1 MEKGKKMYW
10 KNGFYDC
17 PVEGSVEITAEYW
30 KELLDGQA
38 SGKEIK
44 ENVDGYPV
52 LVEHEFTLDELKRMK
67 IAEINAYDKSD
78 SVNSFTLAGK
88 KIWLDKETRVGLVN
102 SVGIEKEAG
111 RVQATLWY
119 NAEKYVIPVDD
130 ALAML
135 NQLELYAL
143 DCYNVTQSHI
153 AAVKGLPDAGQVE
166 TYNYKTGYPEQPKFV
181 L

>member
-1 MEKGKKMYW
+1 MEQKMYW
-10 KNGFYDC
+10 KNGFYDK
-17 PVEGSVEITAEYW
+17 PLEGSVEISVEYW
-30 KELLDGQA
+30 QELLDGQS

-44 ENVDGYPV
+44 ENADGYPI
-52 LVEHEFTLDELKRMK
+52 LVEHEHTIDELEEMK

-78 SVNSFTLAGK
+78 AVNSFTLAGK
-88 KIWLDKETRVGLVN
+88 QIRLNRDTRVWPVN
-102 SVGIEKEAG
+102 SIRIEKESG
-111 RVQATLWY
+111 RMNTTLWY

-153 AAVKGLPDAGQVE
+153 AAVKGLSDAGQVE
-166 TYNYKTGYPEQPKFV
+166 AYNYKTGYPEQLNFV

>member
-1 MEKGKKMYW
+1 MKEKMYW
-10 KNGFYDC
+10 KSGFYDT
-17 PVEGSVEITAEYW
+17 PIEGGVEISTEYW
-30 KELLDGQA
+30 QELLEGQS

-44 ENVDGYPV
+44 ENADGYPV
-52 LVEHEFTLDELKRMK
+52 LVEHEYTIDEQKEMK

-78 SVNSFTLAGK
+78 AVNSFTLAGK
-88 KIWLDKETRVGLVN
+88 QIWLDKDTRVGLVN
-102 SVGIEKEAG
+102 SISIEKESG
-111 RVQATLWY
+111 RMNTTLWY

-153 AAVKGLPDAGQVE
+153 AAVRSLSDAGQVE
-166 TYNYKTGYPEQPKFV
+166 AYSYKTGYPEQLNFV

>member
-1 MEKGKKMYW
+1 MKQKMYW
-10 KNGFYDC
+10 KNGFYDT
-17 PVEGSVEITAEYW
+17 PIEGGVEISTEYW
-30 KELLDGQA
+30 QELLNGQS

-44 ENVDGYPV
+44 ENADGYPV
-52 LVEHEFTLDELKRMK
+52 LVEHEYTIDELKEMK

-78 SVNSFTLAGK
+78 AVNSFTLAGK
-88 KIWLDKETRVGLVN
+88 QIWLDKDTRVGLVN
-102 SVGIEKEAG
+102 SIGIEKESG
-111 RVQATLWY
+111 RINTTLWY

-130 ALAML
+130 ALNML

-153 AAVKGLPDAGQVE
+153 AAVKSLPDAGQVE
-166 TYNYKTGYPEQPKFV
+166 AYNHKGEYPEQPKFV

>member
-1 MEKGKKMYW
+1 MEKKMYW
-10 KNGFYDC
+10 KNGFYDY
-17 PVEGSVEITAEYW
+17 PVEDSVEITVEYW

-52 LVEHEFTLDELKRMK
+52 LVEHESTLDELKEMK
-67 IAEINAYDKSD
+67 IAEINSYDKSD
-78 SVNSFTLAGK
+78 AVNSFTLAGK
-88 KIWLDKETRVGLVN
+88 RIWLDKDTRVGMVN
-102 SVGIEKEAG
+102 SIGIEKEAG
-111 RVQATLWY
+111 RVQTSLWY

-135 NQLELYAL
+135 NSLELYAL

-153 AAVKGLPDAGQVE
+153 AAVKGLMTAKEVE
-166 TYNYKTGYPEQPKFV
+166 NYNYKTGYPEQPKFV

>member
-1 MEKGKKMYW
+1 MKEKMYW
-10 KNGFYDC
+10 KSGFYDT
-17 PVEGSVEITAEYW
+17 PIEGGVEISTEYW
-30 KELLDGQA
+30 QELLEGQS

-44 ENVDGYPV
+44 ENADGYPV
-52 LVEHEFTLDELKRMK
+52 LVEHEYTIDEQKEMK

-78 SVNSFTLAGK
+78 AVNSFTLAGK
-88 KIWLDKETRVGLVN
+88 QIWLDKDTRVGLVN
-102 SVGIEKEAG
+102 SIGIEKESG
-111 RVQATLWY
+111 RMNTTLWY

-153 AAVKGLPDAGQVE
+153 AAVKGLSTVQQVE
-166 TYNYKTGYPEQPKFV
+166 SYNYKTGYPEQLNFV

>member
-1 MEKGKKMYW
+1 MKEKMYW
-10 KNGFYDC
+10 KSGFYDT
-17 PVEGSVEITAEYW
+17 PIEGGVEISTEYW
-30 KELLDGQA
+30 QELLEGQS

-44 ENVDGYPV
+44 ENADGYPV
-52 LVEHEFTLDELKRMK
+52 LVEHEYTIDEQKEMK

-78 SVNSFTLAGK
+78 AVNSFTLAGK
-88 KIWLDKETRVGLVN
+88 QIWLDKDTRVGLVN
-102 SVGIEKEAG
+102 SIGIEKESG
-111 RVQATLWY
+111 RMNTTLWY

-153 AAVKGLPDAGQVE
+153 AAVRSLSDAGQVE
-166 TYNYKTGYPEQPKFV
+166 AYSYKTGYPEQLNFV

>member
-1 MEKGKKMYW
+1 MAVNKKMYW
-10 KNGFYDC
+10 KSGFFDYPIKDC
-17 PVEGSVEITAEYW
+17 VEISVEYW
-30 KELLDGQA
+30 QELLDGQS

-44 ENVDGYPV
+44 ENADGYPI
-52 LVEHEFTLDELKRMK
+52 LVEHEHTIDELKEMK

-78 SVNSFTLAGK
+78 AVNSFTLAGK
-88 KIWLDKETRVGLVN
+88 QIWLDKDTRVGLVN
-102 SVGIEKEAG
+102 SIGIEKESG
-111 RVQATLWY
+111 RMNTTLWY

-130 ALAML
+130 ALNML

-153 AAVKGLPDAGQVE
+153 AAVKSLPDAGQVE
-166 TYNYKTGYPEQPKFV
+166 AYNHKGGYPEQPKFV

>member
-1 MEKGKKMYW
+1 MYW
-10 KNGFYDC
+10 KSGFYDT
-17 PVEGSVEITAEYW
+17 PIEGGVEISTEYW
-30 KELLDGQA
+30 QELLEGQS

-44 ENVDGYPV
+44 ENADGYPV
-52 LVEHEFTLDELKRMK
+52 LVEHEYTIDEQKEMK

-78 SVNSFTLAGK
+78 AVNSFTLAGK
-88 KIWLDKETRVGLVN
+88 QIWLDKDTRVGLVN
-102 SVGIEKEAG
+102 SISIEKESG
-111 RVQATLWY
+111 RMNTTLWY

-153 AAVKGLPDAGQVE
+153 AAVRSLSDAGQVE
-166 TYNYKTGYPEQPKFV
+166 AYSYKTGYPEQLNFV

>member
-1 MEKGKKMYW
+1 MYW
-10 KNGFYDC
+10 KSGFYDT
-17 PVEGSVEITAEYW
+17 PIEGGVEISTEYW
-30 KELLDGQA
+30 QELLEGQS

-44 ENVDGYPV
+44 ENADGYPV
-52 LVEHEFTLDELKRMK
+52 LVEHEYTIDEQKEMK

-78 SVNSFTLAGK
+78 AVNSFTLAGK
-88 KIWLDKETRVGLVN
+88 QIWLDKDTRVGLVN
-102 SVGIEKEAG
+102 SIGIEKESG
-111 RVQATLWY
+111 RMNTTLWY

-153 AAVKGLPDAGQVE
+153 AAVKGLSTVQQVE
-166 TYNYKTGYPEQPKFV
+166 SYNYKTGYPEQLNFV

>member
-1 MEKGKKMYW
+1 MYW
-10 KNGFYDC
+10 KSGFYDT
-17 PVEGSVEITAEYW
+17 PIEGGVEISTEYW
-30 KELLDGQA
+30 QELLEGQS

-44 ENVDGYPV
+44 ENADGYPV
-52 LVEHEFTLDELKRMK
+52 LVEHEYTIDEQKEMK

-78 SVNSFTLAGK
+78 AVNSFTLAGK
-88 KIWLDKETRVGLVN
+88 QIWLDKDTRVGLVN
-102 SVGIEKEAG
+102 SIGIEKESG
-111 RVQATLWY
+111 RMNTTLWY

-153 AAVKGLPDAGQVE
+153 AAVKGLSTVQQVE
-166 TYNYKTGYPEQPKFV
+166 AYSYKTGYPEQLNFV

>member
-1 MEKGKKMYW
+1 MKQKMYW
-10 KNGFYDC
+10 KNGFYDK
-17 PVEGSVEITAEYW
+17 PLEGSVEISVEYW
-30 KELLDGQA
+30 QELLDGQS

-44 ENVDGYPV
+44 ENTDGYPI
-52 LVEHEFTLDELKRMK
+52 LVEHEYTIDELKEMK

-78 SVNSFTLAGK
+78 AVNSFTLAGK
-88 KIWLDKETRVGLVN
+88 QIWLDKDTRVGLVN
-102 SVGIEKEAG
+102 SIGIEKEAG
-111 RVQATLWY
+111 RMNTTLWY

-130 ALAML
+130 ALTML

-153 AAVKGLPDAGQVE
+153 AAVRSLSDAGQVE
-166 TYNYKTGYPEQPKFV
+166 AYNYKTGYPEQLNFV